1 MRRKLVIKLFNH
13 CNHINVYWTTVIQI
27 WSAMAISL
35 CCLTFRGNIAAVG
48 YLLFA
53 IWLSLHAS
61 VAAHA
66 IGVEFLLDRILAH
79 FTSIASEWGKRG
91 TEVAR

>member
-1 MRRKLVIKLFNH
+1 MRTSSPDPTDPCFRHSQTLP
-13 CNHINVYWTTVIQI
+13 
-27 WSAMAISL
+27 L
-35 CCLTFRGNIAAVG
+35 CRLIFQGNIAAVG

-66 IGVEFLLDRILAH
+66 IGVEFLLDRILAF

>member
-1 MRRKLVIKLFNH
+1 MPDLFLLESKPH
-13 CNHINVYWTTVIQI
+13 FAVFQ
-27 WSAMAISL
+27 
-35 CCLTFRGNIAAVG
+35 GNIAAVG

-66 IGVEFLLDRILAH
+66 IGVEFLLD
-79 FTSIASEWGKRG
+79 
-91 TEVAR
+91 